1 MKRFD
6 FIKSELLEL
15 KKEDLFRTMRT
26 IENSDG
32 PRVTIEGKELINFCS
47 NNYLGLADHPKV
59 IDRAITILRK
69 YGVGA
74 GASRLVSGN
83 FDIHEQL
90 ETAIAEYEG
99 TEAAIVFPTGYM
111 ANLGV
116 IQAMVGHEDA
126 VIVDRLN
133 HASII
138 DGARLSGAKLL
149 VYGHNYMEKLEKV
162 LKKKAVGCRRKLIV
176 SDFIFSMD
184 GDIALAEEMLHLA
197 RKYDAMLMLDV
208 AHSTGVVDLIL
219 PEGHNIIL
227 MGTLSKAIGAL
238 GGFVAGSQSLIDY
251 LRNKARA
258 FIYTTALPP
267 AIAAAALASFEIISK
282 DNSLQKK
289 LWSNV
294 EYLRKKLEPLKFD
307 TIGSETQI
315 IPLMIGDTKTTLD
328 ISQFLFD
335 HGIFLSAIRPP
346 TVPKDTSR
354 LRLTVTAMHTKSDI
368 DHLVSKLAEAK
379 EEYLG

>member
-6 FIKSELLEL
+6 FIKKELLEL
-15 KKEDLFRTMRT
+15 KTEHLYRTFKT
-26 IENSDG
+26 IENIDG
-32 PRVTIEGKELINFCS
+32 VKVTINGKELINFCS
-47 NNYLGLADHPKV
+47 NNYLGLANHPKV
-59 IDRAITILRK
+59 IERTIAILKK
-69 YGVGA
+69 YGVGS

-90 ETAIAEYEG
+90 EKKIAEYEG

-111 ANLGV
+111 ANLGT
-116 IQAMVGHEDA
+116 IQALVGPEDA

-138 DGARLSGAKLL
+138 DGAKLSGAKIL
-149 VYGHNYMEKLEKV
+149 VYGHNYIEKLEKA
-162 LKKKAVGCRRKLIV
+162 LKKKATGYRRKLVV

-184 GDIALAEEMLHLA
+184 GDVALVEEMLDLA
-197 RKYDAMLMLDV
+197 EKYNAMLMLDL
-208 AHSTGVVDLIL
+208 AHSTGVVDLVM

-227 MGTLSKAIGAL
+227 MGTLSKAIGSL
-238 GGFVAGSQSLIDY
+238 GGFVAGSRDLIDY
-251 LRNKARA
+251 LRNKARP

-267 AIAAAALASFEIISK
+267 AVAAAALASFEIISK

-289 LWSNV
+289 LWNNV
-294 EYLRKKLEPLKFD
+294 EYLRKKIEPLKFD
-307 TIGSETQI
+307 LIGSKTQI
-315 IPLMIGDTKTTLD
+315 IPLMIGETKKTLD
-328 ISQFLFD
+328 ISQYLFD
-335 HGIFLSAIRPP
+335 NGIFLSAIRPP

-368 DHLVSKLAEAK
+368 DHLVEKLKEAK
-379 EEYLG
+379 EKYLS

>member
-1 MKRFD
+1 MKAYD
-6 FIKSELLEL
+6 FIKKELAEIKSENLYRALI
-15 KKEDLFRTMRT
+15 T
-26 IENSDG
+26 IENTKG
-32 PRVTIEGKELINFCS
+32 ARITINGKELINFCS

-59 IDRAITILRK
+59 VEKAIETLKK

-83 FDIHEQL
+83 FDIHEEL
-90 ETAIAEYEG
+90 EGAIAEYEG
-99 TEAAIVFPTGYM
+99 TEASIVFPTGYM
-111 ANLGV
+111 ANLGT
-116 IQAMVGHEDA
+116 IQALVGPEDV
-126 VIVDRLN
+126 VIVDKLN

-138 DGARLSGAKLL
+138 DGARLSGAKLM
-149 VYGHNYMEKLEKV
+149 VYGHKYLEKLEKA
-162 LKKKAVGCRRKLIV
+162 LKKAAGHRRKLIV

-184 GDIALAEEMLHLA
+184 GDVAPVEDMLELAI
-197 RKYDAMLMLDV
+197 KYDAMLMLDV
-208 AHSTGVVDLIL
+208 AHSTGVVDLIM
-219 PEGHNIIL
+219 PDNHNIIL

-238 GGFVAGSQSLIDY
+238 GGFVAGSKNLIDY

-289 LWSNV
+289 LWQNL
-294 EYLRKKLEPLKFD
+294 EYLRKKIDPLGYE

-328 ISQFLFD
+328 IAQYLFD
-335 HGIFLSAIRPP
+335 NGIFLSAIRPP

-354 LRLTVTAMHTKSDI
+354 LRLTVTAMHTKAEI
-368 DHLVSKLAEAK
+368 DHLASKLAEAK
-379 EEYLG
+379 GKFLG